1 MPTLKAFTHTSIEL
15 SSITVYKL
23 SLALRKVIA
32 KPRELTTVIQNRKEV
47 IRMTWSSWWSYNT
60 TLVSSDRDDF
70 GVYELA
76 DDSKN
81 TVYYGSGKVKTRLLD
96 HLNKKECPMAKFYR
110 VEYCSTETECKAKEQ
125 QLLEAYK
132 NAHNGKFPMYNE
144 RIG

>member
-1 MPTLKAFTHTSIEL
+1 MTEMHKFASHD
-15 SSITVYKL
+15 KN
-23 SLALRKVIA
+23 K
-32 KPRELTTVIQNRKEV
+32 KEV

-60 TLVSSDRDDF
+60 TMVSSDRDDF

-96 HLNKKECPMAKFYR
+96 HLNKKECPMARFYR
-110 VEYCSTETECKAKEQ
+110 VEYFSTETECREREQ
-125 QLLEAYK
+125 KLLEEYK
-132 NAHNGKFPMYNE
+132 KAHGKLPMYNE